1 MQNQNRLNIVLIRLI
16 ISCTRMKNVAKAYSN
31 MYMYIEKEIKW
42 KRTTFGTA
50 SEMNWKMKIIV

>member
-16 ISCTRMKNVAKAYSN
+16 ISCTRMKNVAKAFSN

-50 SEMNWKMKIIV
+50 SEMN